1 MAHTRLI
8 DLDIN
13 EISLVKA
20 GDDPE
25 AKIIMTKMQKETP
38 TKTEN
43 GKQYPAEAFAYAP
56 DPEKPSTWKL
66 RLWENPQA
74 RSDHLAI
81 GDQL

>member
-25 AKIIMTKMQKETP
+25 AKIIMTKMQKD
-38 TKTEN
+38 N
-43 GKQYPAEAFAYAP
+43 
-56 DPEKPSTWKL
+56 
-66 RLWENPQA
+66 
-74 RSDHLAI
+74 
-81 GDQL
+81 